1 MRRRLSAV
9 FLPGLAV
16 LALLAYAPLR
26 GPAQTQGHA
35 NAPLAVLLS
44 CQGDVVVHRAGEII
58 KGTFGFQLSDG
69 DEIETKGDGS
79 AEILWENGNLAQLGP
94 GSRMPIGSSK
104 KPAAAAEQS
113 ASLGDQGFQTVQN
126 FIKLKD
132 SEGTSSVGRLR
143 SGDKSPE
150 LRAESPAKTAIQN
163 GNPTFRWSATE
174 PITDLKLTVYNE
186 EGVYWET
193 EVSGTNME
201 YPADA
206 PALVSGVSY
215 SWVVETA
222 DPLQFPPLRSATA
235 FFEVI
240 SPDQSKSLSAALAE
254 IERDKMPSESAFYLV
269 RASLYYKYGLMN
281 DAIDETR
288 QAVSTDADN
297 PTLQSILAHLYAQ
310 VGLTD
315 EAIQEYDRLLEKR

>member
-1 MRRRLSAV
+1 V
-9 FLPGLAV
+9 
-16 LALLAYAPLR
+16 
-26 GPAQTQGHA
+26 
-35 NAPLAVLLS
+35 
-44 CQGDVVVHRAGEII
+44 I

-104 KPAAAAEQS
+104 KPAVAAEQT

-132 SEGTSSVGRLR
+132 SDGTSSVGRLR
-143 SGDKSPE
+143 SGDKNPE
-150 LRAESPAKTAIQN
+150 LRAQSPAKTAIQN
-163 GNPTFRWSATE
+163 GNPTFRWSGTE
-174 PITDLKLTVYNE
+174 PIADLKLTVYNE
-186 EGVYWET
+186 EGVFWET
-193 EVSGTNME
+193 EVSGVTSME

-215 SWVVETA
+215 SWVVETT

-240 SPDQSKSLSAALAE
+240 STEQSKSLNAALAE
-254 IERDKMPSESAFYLV
+254 IDRHKMPSDSAFFLV
-269 RASLYYKYGLMN
+269 RASLYYKYGLMS
-281 DAIDETR
+281 DAIAETR
-288 QAVSTDADN
+288 QAVSTDTDN
-297 PTLQSILAHLYAQ
+297 STLQSILAHLYAQ